1 MNAPHEAQALAVIEP
16 GIYCGM
22 PNDEY
27 HGRLEA
33 IGNSGLKAML
43 ESPAYYFGQYRDPNC
58 PPESERE
65 TPGRRFGNMVHCVLF
80 EREAFD
86 VRYQIGPDVTTK
98 AVKAWKDFAAGLPV
112 GVTAL
117 DSREHA
123 RALKV
128 RESVLSIPDMASAL
142 SSGQGEVSTFWR
154 DPQTGV
160 LCKCRPD
167 WVHPVGDDAVILID
181 GKTYASAGE
190 DEFARQVAKMS
201 YHLQAAWYT
210 DGYQI
215 ASGKKVLG
223 FIFLAI
229 ADDYPHLAN
238 PMMLDDE
245 ALDVG
250 RRMYRRALN
259 SYAECERTGTWPGH
273 GNDVKLISL
282 PAWANKD

>member
-1 MNAPHEAQALAVIEP
+1 MSAVLKPSPDVIEP
-16 GIYCGM
+16 GLYYGM
-22 PNDEY
+22 PNAEY
-27 HGRLEA
+27 HGRIEA
-33 IGNSGLKAML
+33 IGNSGLKAVL
-43 ESPAYYFGQYRDPNC
+43 KSPAYYFGQYRDPGC

-65 TPGRRFGNMVHCVLF
+65 TPARRFGNMVHCVLF

-86 VRYQIGPDVTTK
+86 SRYKVGPEVNSK
-98 AVKAWKDFAAGLPV
+98 AVKAWKDFAATLGDDC
-112 GVTAL
+112 TAI
-117 DSREHA
+117 DSGEHA
-123 RALKV
+123 RAMKV

-142 SSGQGEVSTFWR
+142 SSGDGEVSAFWR

-167 WVHPVGDDAVILID
+167 WVHPVGDDSVILID
-181 GKTYASAGE
+181 GKTYASADQ
-190 DEFARQVAKMS
+190 DEFARQVAKMD

-229 ADDYPHLAN
+229 ADAYPHLAN
-238 PMMLDDE
+238 PLMLDEDSMS
-245 ALDVG
+245 AG
-250 RRMYRRALN
+250 RRMYRRALDT
-259 SYAECERTGTWPGH
+259 YAECDRTGSWPGY